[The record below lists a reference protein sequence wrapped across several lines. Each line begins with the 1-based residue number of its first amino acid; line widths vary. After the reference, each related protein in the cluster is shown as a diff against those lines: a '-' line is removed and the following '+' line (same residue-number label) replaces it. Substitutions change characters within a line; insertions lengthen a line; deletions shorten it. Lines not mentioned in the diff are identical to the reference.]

1 MAGGARPPEAA
12 AGIQQFLAW
21 SESCFALGAMLCS
34 QFCPARELY
43 PFESRWF
50 DGEHGRMHYLDEG
63 QGRPI
68 LLLHGNPTWSFL
80 YRKMIP
86 RLTSAGFRC
95 VVPDLLGYGLSE
107 HPPKFDF
114 TARQQVRALSGFVRA
129 LALTDWVL
137 MGQDW
142 GGPMALG
149 LALESP
155 ESVRGIVLGSTFAWR
170 ASGLTRLVGHLL
182 RLRPLQRWMVE
193 GDGFIRRVMGLARV
207 RLSRQELDHY
217 QLVAATPDLRR
228 AKCVLPR
235 ELLDADAW
243 LGELEREVAL
253 QLGKT
258 RTLLIHSK
266 QDFFSGASVRRL
278 SRLLPHNGVL
288 TLPHAGHFF
297 QEDAPTEVSAAIC
310 ERFA

>member
-1 MAGGARPPEAA
+1 MLRPAP
-12 AGIQQFLAW
+12 L
-21 SESCFALGAMLCS
+21 SS

-43 PFESRWF
+43 PFEARWF
-50 DGEHGRMHYLDEG
+50 DGEHGRIHYLDEG

-86 RLTSAGFRC
+86 RLTAAGFRC

-107 HPPKFDF
+107 HPPHFGF
-114 TARQQVRALSGFVRA
+114 TAREQVGALSTFVRA
-129 LALTDWVL
+129 LALSEWVL

-149 LALESP
+149 VALQSP
-155 ESVRGIVLGSTFAWR
+155 ASVRGIVLGSTFAWR
-170 ASGLTRLVGHLL
+170 ASGLTRLVGHVL

-193 GDGFIRRVMGLARV
+193 GEGFIRQVMGLARV

-228 AKCVLPR
+228 AKSVLPR
-235 ELLDADAW
+235 ELLDADDW
-243 LGELEREVAL
+243 LDELERQVTQ
-253 QLGKT
+253 QLGNIP
-258 RTLLIHSK
+258 TLLIHSK
-266 QDFFSGASVRRL
+266 KDFFSGGTVRRL
-278 SRLLPHNGVL
+278 SRMLPHNSVL
-288 TLPHAGHFF
+288 RLPRAGHFF
-297 QEDAPTEVSAAIC
+297 QEDAPSEVSEAIR